1 MDWGNIHSSWEHFFN
16 EESNKEYFIKLNN
29 IIDDEYSKYVCYP
42 AKENIFKAF
51 EYDLNEVKVVI
62 LSQDPY
68 HDGSANGLAFSTNSG
83 KFPASLRN
91 IANELKSEYDK
102 DCLLISDLTHWAEQG
117 VLLLNTA
124 LTVREHEPNSH
135 SKIGWSLFTDNVVK
149 YINNIE
155 QPIVFMLWGRKA
167 QEKKVLLNNSKH
179 IILESGHPSP
189 LSVKKFYGNN
199 HFLKANE
206 FLSSNGLKEID
217 WCIPE

>member
-1 MDWGNIHSSWEHFFN
+1 MGWGNIHSSWEHFFN
-16 EESNKEYFIKLNN
+16 EESNKEYFIKLNG
-29 IIDDEYSKYVCYP
+29 IIDDEYSKCVCYP
-42 AKENIFKAF
+42 TKENIFKAF
-51 EYDLNEVKVVI
+51 GCDLNEIKVVI
-62 LSQDPY
+62 LGQDPY

-91 IANELKSEYDK
+91 IANELKNEYSK
-102 DCLLISDLTHWAEQG
+102 DCLLSSDLTHWAEQG

-217 WCIPE
+217 WCISE

>member
-1 MDWGNIHSSWEHFFN
+1 MDWGNIHSSWEYFFN

-62 LSQDPY
+62 LGQDPY

-217 WCIPE
+217 WCISE